1 MLTKVE
7 FENNED
13 KIKAKMASNVS
24 AALEAMGTK
33 AVNLI
38 LYQMRHGYGKPIR
51 YTGNLQ
57 RDVTYEVNAEAKTV
71 TVGNTDEVPYAVYVH
86 EGHAGHAILIDEDTD
101 KWITVPGGHT
111 EGRPYIRDA
120 LAGSEQHKKLQK
132 VAEAYLKQGF
142 DEST

>member
-57 RDVTYEVNAEAKTV
+57 RDVTYEVNA
-71 TVGNTDEVPYAVYVH
+71 
-86 EGHAGHAILIDEDTD
+86 
-101 KWITVPGGHT
+101 
-111 EGRPYIRDA
+111 
-120 LAGSEQHKKLQK
+120 
-132 VAEAYLKQGF
+132 
-142 DEST
+142 